1 MKRGF
6 IFGWLRS
13 DPAKPMLD
21 YAALAALAAV
31 VREGSFE
38 RAAQA
43 LHVSPSA
50 VSQRVKLLE
59 QRMGCVLVVRA
70 TPALA
75 TDAGRLLC
83 AHVEQV
89 ALLEQELRSGLP
101 AVVRLAAGR
110 DGTTAAARPTLRIA
124 VNADSLAT
132 WFIDA
137 MARFRDATG
146 DGVLLDLVV
155 DDQDH
160 TAQWLRRGEVLAAVT
175 AHAEPV
181 QGCRAV
187 RLGSL
192 GYAATASPAFA
203 QRHFPQGVNAAS
215 LREAPSLRFS
225 RKDELQARWV
235 RSICRR
241 EVELPAHWMPST
253 RAFVDAGL
261 AGIGWGMNPLPLV
274 QAHLDAGR
282 LVELVPGRRLHTPLV
297 WQHARLAMPVLNRL
311 GNAVLAAARAAGV
324 LP

>member
-1 MKRGF
+1 
-6 IFGWLRS
+6 
-13 DPAKPMLD
+13 MLD
-21 YAALAALAAV
+21 YAALETLAAV

-43 LHVSPSA
+43 LHVTPSA
-50 VSQRVKLLE
+50 VSQRVKGLE
-59 QRMGCVLVVRA
+59 QRTGCALVVRA
-70 TPALA
+70 APAQA

-83 AHVEQV
+83 RHAEQV
-89 ALLEQELRSGLP
+89 ALLEQELVSALP
-101 AVVRLAAGR
+101 AAARLAWGRAGE
-110 DGTTAAARPTLRIA
+110 GPPARPTLRVA

-137 MARFRDATG
+137 MNRFGQLTG
-146 DGVLLDLVV
+146 DAVLLDLVV

-160 TAQWLRRGEVLAAVT
+160 TSEWLRRGEVLAAVT

-192 GYAATASPAFA
+192 VYAATASPAFV
-203 QRHFPQGVNAAS
+203 QRHFAAGVHAAS
-215 LREAPSLRFS
+215 LRAAPSLRFS

-235 RSICRR
+235 RSVCRR
-241 EVELPAHWMPST
+241 DVELPAHWMPST

-274 QAHLDAGR
+274 ADHLRAGR
-282 LVELVPGRRLHTPLV
+282 LVELVPGRRLQTPLV
-297 WQHARLAMPVLNRL
+297 WQHARLDLPVLARL
-311 GNAVLAAARAAGV
+311 GDAVVAAARDAHGPA
-324 LP
+324 

>member
-1 MKRGF
+1 
-6 IFGWLRS
+6 
-13 DPAKPMLD
+13 MLD
-21 YAALAALAAV
+21 YASLAALAAV

-38 RAAQA
+38 RAAHA
-43 LHVSPSA
+43 LHVTPSA

-59 QRMGCVLVVRA
+59 QRIGCALVVRA
-70 TPALA
+70 APALA
-75 TDAGRLLC
+75 TDVGRLLC
-83 AHVEQV
+83 RHVEQV
-89 ALLEQELRSGLP
+89 ALLEQELQSVLP
-101 AVVRLAAGR
+101 AGARVVAGR
-110 DGTTAAARPTLRIA
+110 EGSAAVARPTLRVA

-137 MARFRDATG
+137 MGRFREATG

-160 TAQWLRRGEVLAAVT
+160 TAEWLRRGEVLAAVT

-192 GYAATASPAFA
+192 VYAATASPAFA
-203 QRHFPQGVNAAS
+203 ERHFAAGVNAS
-215 LREAPSLRFS
+215 TLREAPSLRFS

-235 RSICRR
+235 RSVCRR
-241 EVELPAHWMPST
+241 DVQLPAHWMPST

-274 QAHLDAGR
+274 ESHLQVGR
-282 LVELVPGRRLHTPLV
+282 LVELVPGRRLSTPLV
-297 WQHARLAMPVLNRL
+297 WQHARLALPVLDRL
-311 GNAVLAAARAAGV
+311 GDAVVAAAREARV

>member
-1 MKRGF
+1 
-6 IFGWLRS
+6 
-13 DPAKPMLD
+13 MLD
-21 YAALAALAAV
+21 YAALSALAAV

-43 LHVSPSA
+43 LHVTPSA

-59 QRMGCVLVVRA
+59 QRTGCALVVRGS
-70 TPALA
+70 PAAA

-83 AHVEQV
+83 RHVEQV
-89 ALLEQELRSGLP
+89 ALLEHSLKVALP
-101 AVVRLAAGR
+101 AGARLAQAGV
-110 DGTTAAARPTLRIA
+110 GEGPPQRPLLRVA

-137 MARFRDATG
+137 MARFRERVD
-146 DGVLLDLVV
+146 DGVLLELVV

-160 TAQWLRRGEVLAAVT
+160 TAEWLRRGEVLAAVT

-181 QGCRAV
+181 QGCRAI

-192 GYAATASPAFA
+192 TYAATASPAFV
-203 QRHFPQGVNAAS
+203 QRHFAAGVNAAT
-215 LREAPSLRFS
+215 LRQAPSLRFS

-235 RSICRR
+235 RSVCRR
-241 EVELPAHWMPST
+241 DVELPAHWMPST

-274 QAHLDAGR
+274 AEHLSSGR
-282 LVELVPGRRLHTPLV
+282 LVELVPGRRLQSPLA
-297 WQHARLAMPVLNRL
+297 WQSASLGAPVLQML
-311 GNAVLAAARAAGV
+311 GDAVLAAARHAGV
-324 LP
+324 HA